1 MKKKIISFIG
11 LALFVGVVLFNLHMT
26 NQTDDVTLKNI
37 EAVTASASGSGGGG
51 WPNCCDEIW
60 TVTYSG
66 GTDTYVEC
74 TTGGNYKCPL
84 CCLEFL

>member
-37 EAVTASASGSGGGG
+37 EAVTASASGTSGGYAG
-51 WPNCCDEIW
+51 CCDEIW
-60 TVTYSG
+60 TVTRQIGLDPYIKC
-66 GTDTYVEC
+66 E
-74 TTGGNYKCPL
+74 TGGNYKCDF
-84 CCLEFL
+84 CCFDWIS